1 MKTGWLI
8 LAVAVLLGLAAFGT
22 RLALCKTDTI
32 PCASCG
38 ADYRHARTA
47 LAWMETEFDLSE
59 AEFARVCTLHEAYLP
74 QCDAMC
80 QRMAVAGSKL
90 TALLAGSNG
99 MTPEADAALRE
110 YETLRGECQR
120 ATLRHLTDT
129 AALMK
134 PETGRAYMQKVL
146 PHLFVTHQHVS
157 EVTR

>member
-8 LAVAVLLGLAAFGT
+8 LTIAALLGLAAFGT
-22 RLALCKTDTI
+22 RLVLCKTDTI
-32 PCASCG
+32 SCAACAANSG
-38 ADYRHARTA
+38 DARTA
-47 LAWMETEFDLSE
+47 LAWMETELDLSE
-59 AEFARVCTLHEAYLP
+59 AEFAKVCTLHKAYLP
-74 QCDAMC
+74 KCDAMC

-90 TALLAGSNG
+90 TTLLAGSNG

-110 YETLRGECQR
+110 YETLRAECQR

-134 PETGRAYMQKVL
+134 PEAGRAYMQKVL